1 MVDAGERL
9 RVLLKQEAVIYQ
21 TTDYLTRMSLN
32 GIAVGGISGHH
43 HQQQSSPPSSPNKRK
58 SSGDLTT
65 AEDDDVKDQSSS
77 SLLRSAASTVH
88 DHNRRCRN
96 RKWKPTPSTQ
106 ANTTSS
112 STGGVPTGTGDC
124 SAAATS
130 KTNGSGSASVGSSSS
145 STTITGK
152 ETTLNKHWREK
163 ICEWAYQGK
172 NQKPYNWIFRVLL
185 FVYPSYLISSHLI
198 LSVCCCFP
206 SLFQQTKPKQTVV
219 DHFDLNR
226 EVVGVAMNHLDRY
239 LGSYEGIVD
248 KNLFQLLAMT
258 CLYIAIKLNEYKH
271 LLIPGSKSSMDTI
284 LQLSRGFFT
293 LEEMEK
299 MEYEVLQRLQ
309 WYVHP
314 PTSQIFMK
322 HFLFFLSVEEN
333 ELHDLAQFMIEL
345 SVMDYYFV
353 SYRPSEIALAAL
365 LNSME
370 KLKIHTSTIQF
381 PFNYLDF
388 HAPAVLACRERLS
401 LIHAQANEQATE
413 EKDKAGSA
421 TATPKTAGSDHAV
434 PEPARLQRTISPV
447 SVMAGPVEEQQKDHV
462 RYASSPYTT
471 SSTTGTKH
479 SVHPHQ
485 ELIDTMDTDE
495 GYFYG
500 NSAVEEDC
508 DDYYS

>member
-124 SAAATS
+124 PAAATS

-185 FVYPSYLISSHLI
+185 FVCPSYLISSHSLR
-198 LSVCCCFP
+198 LLLFP
-206 SLFQQTKPKQTVV
+206 FPPSTNQTKT
-219 DHFDLNR
+219 NS
-226 EVVGVAMNHLDRY
+226 G
-239 LGSYEGIVD
+239 GS
-248 KNLFQLLAMT
+248 FRSQ
-258 CLYIAIKLNEYKH
+258 
-271 LLIPGSKSSMDTI
+271 
-284 LQLSRGFFT
+284 SRG
-293 LEEMEK
+293 
-299 MEYEVLQRLQ
+299 
-309 WYVHP
+309 
-314 PTSQIFMK
+314 
-322 HFLFFLSVEEN
+322 
-333 ELHDLAQFMIEL
+333 
-345 SVMDYYFV
+345 
-353 SYRPSEIALAAL
+353 
-365 LNSME
+365 
-370 KLKIHTSTIQF
+370 
-381 PFNYLDF
+381 
-388 HAPAVLACRERLS
+388 CRC
-401 LIHAQANEQATE
+401 
-413 EKDKAGSA
+413 
-421 TATPKTAGSDHAV
+421 SD
-434 PEPARLQRTISPV
+434 E
-447 SVMAGPVEEQQKDHV
+447 
-462 RYASSPYTT
+462 SS
-471 SSTTGTKH
+471 
-479 SVHPHQ
+479 
-485 ELIDTMDTDE
+485 
-495 GYFYG
+495 
-500 NSAVEEDC
+500 
-508 DDYYS
+508 

>member
-32 GIAVGGISGHH
+32 GIAVGGISGHQ

-112 STGGVPTGTGDC
+112 SSSTGGVPTGTGDC

-163 ICEWAYQGK
+163 ICEWAYQ
-172 NQKPYNWIFRVLL
+172 
-185 FVYPSYLISSHLI
+185 
-198 LSVCCCFP
+198 
-206 SLFQQTKPKQTVV
+206 VV